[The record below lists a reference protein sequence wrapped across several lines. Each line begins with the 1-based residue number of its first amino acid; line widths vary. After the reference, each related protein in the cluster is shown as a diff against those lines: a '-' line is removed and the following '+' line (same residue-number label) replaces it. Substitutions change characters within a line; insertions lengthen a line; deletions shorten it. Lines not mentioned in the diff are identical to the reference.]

1 MLELELAYENGEC
14 RHAAYGIPLVIGRDV
29 ACGLRLKSWRVARK
43 HARIVA
49 RGGILFLEDLG
60 SLAGTFVNGRR
71 VNQHGP
77 LVPGDEFIIGPCC
90 IQVVR
95 VPAGDRQAAHPAPG
109 GCASA
114 GAGQPQ
120 HAAVAPVPAG
130 GAFVVEP
137 PQGGNT
143 VAAQAPQAE
152 SGGVD
157 TGGAGERCL
166 MSGTLADCIR
176 ETRLHG
182 TGSDRSNRTDDPD
195 DTGEDGGPALPSAPR
210 ADPHVVLRR
219 RLHKRLLD
227 ALDLRRRDILQLS
240 DEALRSE
247 AASVL
252 SAIVS
257 QENLLPPDVDRE
269 RILQQV
275 VDEAVGLGPLESLL
289 ADRQVTEIMV
299 NFHEE
304 IYVERGGRLTRHDA
318 AFSSEQAV
326 VAIIERIVA
335 PLGRRVDES
344 SPMVDARL
352 RDGSRVNAVIPP
364 IALRGACLTIR
375 KFPERRLTMDDLL
388 AVGSLDAHMAA
399 FLEACVSRRM
409 SILVSGGTGSG
420 KTTLLNVLSNCIP
433 AGERVITIEDAAE
446 LRLNHAHLIS
456 LESRPANA
464 EGKGRVEIRDLVR
477 NALRMRPDRII
488 VGECRGAEAFDM
500 LSAMNTGHEGSLT
513 TLHAN
518 SPRDALARLETMV
531 LMAGMDLPLAA
542 IREHVASA
550 VDLIVQQTRLI
561 TGQRL
566 ITSIVEVTGM
576 EAGRIQTQELFR
588 YCGDAE
594 PRFEGCG
601 VQPECFR
608 RSNAPVPLE
617 WLNQITVLPKGG
629 REWRSLS

>member
-1 MLELELAYENGEC
+1 MLELELAYENGDR
-14 RHAAYGIPLVIGRDV
+14 RHAAYAIPLLIGREQ
-29 ACGLRLKSWRVARK
+29 ACGLRLKSWRVGRR
-43 HARIVA
+43 HAQIVA

-60 SLAGTFVNGRR
+60 SLGGTFVNGRR
-71 VNQHGP
+71 VTQHGP

-90 IQVVR
+90 MQVVR
-95 VPAGDRQAAHPAPG
+95 VPAGDRDAAYATSLSRAP
-109 GCASA
+109 
-114 GAGQPQ
+114 
-120 HAAVAPVPAG
+120 HDL
-130 GAFVVEP
+130 E
-137 PQGGNT
+137 
-143 VAAQAPQAE
+143 E
-152 SGGVD
+152 SGRVIPPD
-157 TGGAGERCL
+157 SAITEVRAHDNL
-166 MSGTLADCIR
+166 VVS
-176 ETRLHG
+176 LHEEKV
-182 TGSDRSNRTDDPD
+182 SDRVGGDSAVTDSADVRP
-195 DTGEDGGPALPSAPR
+195 GESTEYQNELTKDLNGEPLPGPM
-210 ADPHVVLRR
+210 ADAHVALRR
-219 RLHKRLLD
+219 RLHKLLLD

-240 DEALRSE
+240 DATLRSE
-247 AASVL
+247 AAAVL
-252 SAIVS
+252 SSIVS
-257 QENLLPPDVDRE
+257 QEGILPSDVDRE

-275 VDEAVGLGPLESLL
+275 VDEAVGLGPLEPLL

-326 VAIIERIVA
+326 VAIIDRIVA

-375 KFPERRLTMDDLL
+375 KFPERRLTMEDLL
-388 AVGSLDAHMAA
+388 EVGSLDVHMAA
-399 FLEACVSRRM
+399 FLEASVNRRM

-433 AGERVITIEDAAE
+433 AGERLITIEDAAE
-446 LRLNHAHLIS
+446 LRLNHAHLIA
-456 LESRPANA
+456 LESRPANS

-550 VDLIVQQTRLI
+550 VDLIVQQARLI
-561 TGQRL
+561 TGRRL

-608 RSNAPVPLE
+608 RCNAPVPLE
-617 WLNQITVLPKGG
+617 WLNQITVLPKGDP
-629 REWRSLS
+629 EWRSLS